1 VSRPKP
7 PSDSLVPVGPVD
19 PPTPD
24 AAGPAVAEL
33 PSLAHAEIATARRYA
48 DASRAASTQR
58 AYASDWRRF
67 SAWCLARGLETLPA
81 DPRVVAVFLSAEA
94 EAGSAPL
101 TVGRRLAAIGRCQVG
116 V

>member
-1 VSRPKP
+1 MSRPKP

-48 DASRAASTQR
+48 DVSRAAST
-58 AYASDWRRF
+58 RR
-67 SAWCLARGLETLPA
+67 G
-81 DPRVVAVFLSAEA
+81 VVRLMVEA
-94 EAGSAPL
+94 TSKACG
-101 TVGRRLAAIGRCQVG
+101 
-116 V
+116 